1 MTTTRATLIRRL
13 LTVVVGVAVASVTL
27 NACLFTPIEF
37 GKKSASPSNGPD
49 TSGVP
54 AELKPFYSQ
63 TVAWHACNGDD
74 DCGRVSVPL
83 DWTAPAQ
90 GRMQLAVIRHRAS
103 DGSPKGALL
112 VNPGGPGASGVQL
125 VRDSVEYAVGADL
138 EKNYDVIGFDPRGV
152 GESRPAVKCYDATE
166 MDAFLFDLP
175 TQKRNTSA
183 WVAEELSNF
192 KRFGQACDRSSAGI
206 LAHIDTVSA
215 ARDMDVI
222 RAALGQKK
230 LDYLGYSYGT
240 FLGATYAGLYPGR
253 VGHMVL
259 DGALD
264 PSASSLDVSVA
275 QGVGF
280 ESALRAYMAYCLKQK
295 GCPFS
300 GTVGDAMSDLGAM
313 LAQVDANPQP
323 NSDGRDLGADSLMT
337 AIVSALYSQ
346 SSWKYLTQALDGVAN
361 GDPSIA
367 FQLADF
373 YYNRVDGRYEDNSF
387 EAFNAYN
394 CMDYP
399 GGETAAQIAAAQ
411 QTLKRKAPTIA
422 PYWSVQVD
430 TCSQWP
436 IKNHVTRQQI
446 HAPGAAPIIV
456 IGTSNDPATPYAWA
470 KSLASQLDSGLLI
483 TRIGQGH
490 TGFNKGNSCVDD
502 AVNGYFLAG
511 TTPQDG
517 LVCR

>member
-1 MTTTRATLIRRL
+1 MTATRATHLRRL
-13 LTVVVGVAVASVTL
+13 LAVVVGLTVASVTL
-27 NACLFTPIEF
+27 SGCLFTPIQF
-37 GKKSASPSNGPD
+37 GKNSASPSHGPD
-49 TSGVP
+49 TSGVS
-54 AELKPFYSQ
+54 ADLKPFYAQ
-63 TVAWHACNGDD
+63 TVVWRACNGGDE
-74 DCGRVSVPL
+74 CSRISVPL
-83 DWTAPAQ
+83 DWNAPSRGKA
-90 GRMQLAVIRHRAS
+90 QLAVIRHRAT
-103 DGSPKGALL
+103 DGSAQGALL

-125 VRDSVEYAVGADL
+125 IRDSVEYAVGSDL
-138 EKNYDVIGFDPRGV
+138 EKHYDVIGFDPRGV
-152 GESRPAVKCYDATE
+152 GGSTPAVRCYDATD
-166 MDAFLFDLP
+166 MDSFLFDLP
-175 TQKRNTSA
+175 TQKRNTPA

-192 KRFGQACDRSSAGI
+192 KQFGQACDRNSAGI
-206 LAHIDTVSA
+206 LSHIDTVSA

-222 RAALGQKK
+222 RAVLGQKK

-240 FLGATYAGLYPGR
+240 FLGATYAGLYPNR

-264 PSASSLDVSVA
+264 PSVSALDVSVA
-275 QGVGF
+275 QGIGF
-280 ESALRAYMAYCLKQK
+280 ESALKAYMAYCLRQK
-295 GCPFS
+295 GCPFT
-300 GTVGDAMSDLGAM
+300 GTVADGMSDLGAM
-313 LAQVDANPQP
+313 LAQVDADPLP
-323 NSDGRDLGADSLMT
+323 NSDGRQLGADSLMT
-337 AIVSALYSQ
+337 AIVSALYAQ

-399 GGETAAQIAAAQ
+399 SGETAGQIAAAQ
-411 QTLKRKAPTIA
+411 QQLKQKAPTIA

-430 TCSQWP
+430 TCAEWP
-436 IKNHVTRQQI
+436 VKTAVTRQQI
-446 HAPGAAPIIV
+446 HASGAGPIVV

-470 KSLASQLDSGLLI
+470 KSLASQLDSGVLI

-502 AVNGYFLAG
+502 AVNGYFLNG
-511 TTPQDG
+511 TTPQNG